1 MSYIFDLTVQDNLW
15 KQTIVFIA
23 LFSGFLLFVNLTAK
37 RFEVYNNWDRMRC
50 RPEIMQYA
58 WLYGKDQNDNMEYCL
73 ENAGIQV
80 KQQTMVSA
88 ATSYV
93 DNTKVQ
99 TDKSIEKTVMSLKNL
114 NTNLNTETAKISQI
128 NKDRALSIQKNIL
141 NLKEGLQKAIAGLY
155 IQNNLNKGV
164 LKTTEGTQKLIDSL
178 NKSLNP

>member
-1 MSYIFDLTVQDNLW
+1 MSYIFNLTVKDNLW
-15 KQTIVFIA
+15 KETIIFIA
-23 LFSGFLLFVNLTAK
+23 LFSGFLLFVNLTTK
-37 RFEVYNNWDRMRC
+37 RFEVNNNWDRLRC

-80 KQQTMVSA
+80 KQQNMVSA
-88 ATSYV
+88 ATAYV

-99 TDKSIEKTVMSLKNL
+99 TDTTIRQTNAVLNNLKPKIDNASVKITKK
-114 NTNLNTETAKISQI
+114 NKETSVI
-128 NKDRALSIQKNIL
+128 IQKNIL